1 LVAVVVDLHLQDYME
16 EVVEQVDLENLLELL
31 QVVIVCLL

>member
-31 QVVIVCLL
+31 QVVIVCPL